1 MSART
6 RARRRALELLFESEA
21 RGIDISVLVPLRSS
35 DPDYPMKAYAV
46 QIVDGVT
53 AHLDEIDEL
62 IRTYARGWSL
72 DRMPAVDRAIL
83 RIASWEILHNDEID
97 APVAISEAQTLAQDF
112 STDDSPGYVSG
123 VLSRIA
129 GLQD

>member
-112 STDDSPGYVSG
+112 STDDSHGYVSG

>member
-1 MSART
+1 M
-6 RARRRALELLFESEA
+6 LFESEA
-21 RGIDISVLVPLRSS
+21 RGIGIDELVPLRSS

-46 QIVDGVT
+46 EIVEGVT
-53 AHLDEIDEL
+53 AHREEIDDL
-62 IRTYARGWSL
+62 VRTYARGWAL

-83 RIASWEILHNDEID
+83 RIASWEILHNDDID
-97 APVAISEAQTLAQDF
+97 APVAISEAQSLAQDF

-129 GLQD
+129 GLEV

>member
-1 MSART
+1 VSART

-72 DRMPAVDRAIL
+72 DRMPAVDLAFL
-83 RIASWEILHNDEID
+83 RIASWEILHNDKSD
-97 APVAISEAQTLAQDF
+97 TPVAISEAQTLAQDF
-112 STDDSPGYVSG
+112 STDESPGYVSG

>member
-53 AHLDEIDEL
+53 AHLDEID
-62 IRTYARGWSL
+62 
-72 DRMPAVDRAIL
+72 
-83 RIASWEILHNDEID
+83 
-97 APVAISEAQTLAQDF
+97 APVAISEAQSLAQDF
-112 STDDSPGYVSG
+112 STDESPGYVSG